1 MSKKQYKVEII
12 KEGALGTLF
21 FGASKLPLDKIEDTL
36 NELGQD
42 GWGLEFMMIESHRF
56 LLFGTREAAIV
67 TLSREIS

>member
-1 MSKKQYKVEII
+1 MNKKEYKVEII

-36 NELGQD
+36 NEFGQE

-56 LLFGTREAAIV
+56 LLFWTREAAIV